1 MKLAQKGL
9 GVFLSN
15 WAVLPLQFVTG
26 VLVVRALG
34 AEGKGVLVIFT
45 TGITLLSA
53 IGQLGLPNAATYLVR
68 KEAANARM
76 LLAHYLL
83 ILVAFTALAAGGL
96 LLARESLWRLLFE
109 GTEARPVMLP
119 LLLFILPLSMATN
132 FLAALLLAQGQAKEY
147 AKQTVGLGVLNMV
160 FTVVLVVWLR
170 LGVAGGL
177 AALALAQAFNVAFI
191 GRRILRATAGQSTA
205 FAPSLL
211 REMLRLGL
219 QNYLVTLGSL
229 VLKRIDTFL
238 VQAFLGTAAVGIYSV
253 ARVPFDTVL
262 TVPRAVSG
270 LVAGEASGAD
280 TGAAGTLVAKV
291 TRNVLWIMLAVVA
304 PIALGAPWVVPAFYG
319 PRFAAAVPALEILL
333 AASVLFGV
341 AISLQTYFVGVGKPG
356 LNARFTLVAGLANAG
371 LSCLL
376 IPQLGLVGNALAC
389 LAGTLLLAGLQAGW
403 FLRLAGGRWPD
414 MCRLELADLRALV
427 AKLQRKLHRPK
438 AVA

>member
-1 MKLAQKGL
+1 MKLAQKGF

-26 VLVVRALG
+26 VLVVRTLG
-34 AEGKGVLVIFT
+34 AEGKGVLLILT
-45 TGITLLSA
+45 TGLTLLSA
-53 IGQLGLPNAATYLVR
+53 VGQLGLPNAATYLVR
-68 KEAANARM
+68 KEAANART
-76 LLAHYLL
+76 LLLHYLAL
-83 ILVAFTALAAGGL
+83 LLGFTGLTAAVL
-96 LLARESLWRLLFE
+96 LLARDRLWQLLFE
-109 GTEARPVMLP
+109 GTPAQPVMIQ
-119 LLLFILPLSMATN
+119 LLLVILPLSMATN
-132 FLAALLLAQGQAKEY
+132 FLAALLLAQGQAREY
-147 AKQTVGLGVLNMV
+147 AKQTVGLGVLNMG
-160 FTVVLVVWLR
+160 FTLLLVVWLKF
-170 LGVAGGL
+170 GVVGGL
-177 AALALAQAFNVAFI
+177 AALALAQAVNVAFI
-191 GRRILRATAGQSTA
+191 ARRVLRATAGQAAA
-205 FAPSLL
+205 FDRGVF

-219 QNYLVTLGSL
+219 QNYLVSLGSL
-229 VLKRIDTFL
+229 ILKRVDTFL

-253 ARVPFDTVL
+253 SRVPFDTVL

-280 TGAAGTLVAKV
+280 TAAAGTLVAKV

-319 PRFAAAVPALEILL
+319 ERFAEAVPALEILL
-333 AASVLFGV
+333 LAAVFFGV

-376 IPQLGLVGNALAC
+376 IPRLGLVGNALAC

-414 MCRLELADLRALV
+414 MCRLETDDLGQLFERLRRRFSRVRSTA
-427 AKLQRKLHRPK
+427 
-438 AVA
+438 